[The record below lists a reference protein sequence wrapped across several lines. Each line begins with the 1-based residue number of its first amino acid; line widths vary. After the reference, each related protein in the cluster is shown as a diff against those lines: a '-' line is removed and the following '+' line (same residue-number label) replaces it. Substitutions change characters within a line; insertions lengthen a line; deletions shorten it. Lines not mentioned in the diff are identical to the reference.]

1 MAPAE
6 FASPED
12 FPCLLWIVAVD
23 QGATR
28 TLVFRGEWDLSNC
41 DEVWHAIALAL
52 DRGPECL
59 VLDLRGVSFIDS
71 AAVHQLLEAHERTAA
86 KDIRLQIVP
95 GPRPV
100 QRVFDLTGLS
110 DKLSLTGA
118 P

>member
-1 MAPAE
+1 MPAE

-12 FPCLLWIVAVD
+12 FRCLLRIVAID

-28 TLVFRGEWDLSNC
+28 TLVFRGEWDLSNSH
-41 DEVWHAIALAL
+41 DAWHTIALAL

-59 VLDLRGVSFIDS
+59 VLDLSGVSFIDS
-71 AAVHQLLEAHERTAA
+71 TAVHQLLDAHERAAA
-86 KDIRLQIVP
+86 KDIRLRIVP
-95 GPRPV
+95 GPRLV
-100 QRVFDLTGLS
+100 QLTGLS